1 MLAVTGSCA
10 SNHARTGLLFS
21 QQARSLTRIEFSVP
35 LCLCAE
41 LLLGETVGLGDGA
54 DGDRVV
60 PHRAS
65 GGRLPRWLKLPGLRE
80 SLRSGSILPPIAT
93 KLEKGLGKAHEVAR
107 SIIAPRRENHVH
119 ELLFCPQQR
128 KCATLREERCT
139 YFPAPPPWCDPSPAE
154 AMV

>member
-1 MLAVTGSCA
+1 MLAVTGSCV

-80 SLRSGSILPPIAT
+80 SLKSGSTLPPIAT

-107 SIIAPRRENHVH
+107 SIIGAVTGEPCARVVVVPAAAKMRDTSGSEVHV
-119 ELLFCPQQR
+119 FFR
-128 KCATLREERCT
+128 
-139 YFPAPPPWCDPSPAE
+139 PSAVVRP
-154 AMV
+154 VTR